1 MFAGEEEKTSR
12 EYKHQCPLWQRLT
25 AHHSHV
31 SQSRRQK
38 LQGDRD
44 AGWGERSSHDAFL
57 ALDSFNEE
65 DMTASVEGPT
75 GDHTMTGATDPNA
88 SSKQLLLR
96 EQSTRGGRINPN
108 TDTNVLVSILEQY

>member
-1 MFAGEEEKTSR
+1 
-12 EYKHQCPLWQRLT
+12 
-25 AHHSHV
+25 
-31 SQSRRQK
+31 
-38 LQGDRD
+38 
-44 AGWGERSSHDAFL
+44 
-57 ALDSFNEE
+57 
-65 DMTASVEGPT
+65 MTASVEGPT